1 MAFHQVLQLWSELEC
16 ESVFAFESAITRRS
30 SRGLGGLRGY
40 TNRTTCCAGFSVR
53 YRTPMPSVGM
63 RRTTRVFGV
72 VKGLDGGARVLRSGR
87 RLWPESV
94 EGKLRRGNDGEE
106 WFKLVKNPGNNG
118 GLGCKQSG
126 WSLGGV
132 KRVTAVDIND
142 ADDCQAEESP
152 ICAKNA
158 DNVNHSVDKLFGRV
172 YSRKRRGTGTE
183 ICDFSLGDSNRMY
196 GRQFFRR
203 QRRKID
209 GSEGLEID
217 GIEGLEV
224 FLPRPML
231 AVVGAGGGSDSF
243 IVSFLY
249 SVLTYM
255 RRAALR
261 LNKLSAFL
269 SSEPIASVY
278 ALGGIHFLQDPPITT
293 GSGMCKFFGAIDFI
307 PLFSLDFSTVP
318 VCFMYMHYRMLMR
331 YKCWPFALA
340 NNSCDADTSG
350 DMITDSE
357 EDESD
362 ERGVYFPSD
371 RDLSASL
378 MEPSECDN
386 MVHEAHNLENRALLH
401 PSLRASKL
409 AGRSAQSR
417 NGLNSRGFRKRRSS
431 LRRGRAR
438 NLSAVGGHKPSGAV
452 VSDAIRNRINGMP
465 LSSLVT
471 NNKFRSPVR
480 SSSFRQSKEESSTS
494 CGSRQDVDISGCT
507 ANILVIDSD
516 NCHRVE
522 GANIMLEISASREWL
537 LVVKKEGFTRYTQ
550 KTEKIMRP
558 CSCNRFTHAILWNL
572 DNGWKLEFPNRMDWL
587 TFKDLYKECSDRNVL
602 APAVKNIPVP
612 GVLEVLDYGNNNTT
626 FCRPDLYISIK
637 DDEVSRAM
645 ARSTPNY
652 DMDSEDEK
660 WLEKFNNEYFT
671 GNDIHRHVSEDAFE
685 LMVDKFEKAYYCHP
699 DDFPDEKAA
708 ANLCLGL
715 ARSEVVEAV
724 NNYWMKKRKQK
735 GSALVRV
742 FQGHQAKRAQVI
754 PKPFLR
760 KRRSFK
766 RQRSQLG
773 RGKPPS
779 FLRVIAAEQDALEEK
794 NSMLKVKEANASAN
808 RSVELAV
815 LKRKRAQFLMEN
827 ADLATYRAVMALQIS
842 EAARVAESTDATTS
856 YFLD

>member
-1 MAFHQVLQLWSELEC
+1 MIMKSVFAKKSGSELEC

-278 ALGGIHFLQDPPITT
+278 ALGGIHFLQV
-293 GSGMCKFFGAIDFI
+293 
-307 PLFSLDFSTVP
+307 SL
-318 VCFMYMHYRMLMR
+318 
-331 YKCWPFALA
+331 A
-340 NNSCDADTSG
+340 
-350 DMITDSE
+350 DMI
-357 EDESD
+357 
-362 ERGVYFPSD
+362 
-371 RDLSASL
+371 
-378 MEPSECDN
+378 
-386 MVHEAHNLENRALLH
+386 
-401 PSLRASKL
+401 
-409 AGRSAQSR
+409 
-417 NGLNSRGFRKRRSS
+417 
-431 LRRGRAR
+431 
-438 NLSAVGGHKPSGAV
+438 
-452 VSDAIRNRINGMP
+452 
-465 LSSLVT
+465 
-471 NNKFRSPVR
+471 
-480 SSSFRQSKEESSTS
+480 RQN
-494 CGSRQDVDISGCT
+494 C
-507 ANILVIDSD
+507 ILVNYS
-516 NCHRVE
+516 
-522 GANIMLEISASREWL
+522 G
-537 LVVKKEGFTRYTQ
+537 
-550 KTEKIMRP
+550 
-558 CSCNRFTHAILWNL
+558 
-572 DNGWKLEFPNRMDWL
+572 
-587 TFKDLYKECSDRNVL
+587 
-602 APAVKNIPVP
+602 
-612 GVLEVLDYGNNNTT
+612 
-626 FCRPDLYISIK
+626 LYIYIYIYLK
-637 DDEVSRAM
+637 GDLKIY
-645 ARSTPNY
+645 P
-652 DMDSEDEK
+652 
-660 WLEKFNNEYFT
+660 
-671 GNDIHRHVSEDAFE
+671 DIEF
-685 LMVDKFEKAYYCHP
+685 
-699 DDFPDEKAA
+699 
-708 ANLCLGL
+708 
-715 ARSEVVEAV
+715 
-724 NNYWMKKRKQK
+724 
-735 GSALVRV
+735 
-742 FQGHQAKRAQVI
+742 
-754 PKPFLR
+754 
-760 KRRSFK
+760 
-766 RQRSQLG
+766 
-773 RGKPPS
+773 
-779 FLRVIAAEQDALEEK
+779 
-794 NSMLKVKEANASAN
+794 
-808 RSVELAV
+808 
-815 LKRKRAQFLMEN
+815 
-827 ADLATYRAVMALQIS
+827 
-842 EAARVAESTDATTS
+842 
-856 YFLD
+856 